1 MRFQNLRAELFRYRI
16 SIGEVGRELK
26 VSRGTVFGKFAG
38 KTEWKLSEVDKIIKI
53 LYRESGIVYSA
64 EYLFSIGVVAGETT
78 EDK

>member
-53 LYRESGIVYSA
+53 LYRKSGIVYSA
-64 EYLFSIGVVAGETT
+64 EYLFSIGVVTGETK
-78 EDK
+78 DK

>member
-16 SIGEVGRELK
+16 PIGEVGRELK

-53 LYRESGIVYSA
+53 LYRKSGIVYSA
-64 EYLFSIGVVAGETT
+64 EYLFSIGVVAGETK
-78 EDK
+78 DK

>member
-53 LYRESGIVYSA
+53 LYRKSGIVYSA
-64 EYLFSIGVVAGETT
+64 EYLFSIGVEAGETK
-78 EDK
+78 DK